1 MNGDRRKINRFEI
14 WYVSL
19 DPTVGSEISKSR
31 PCLVI
36 SQPEMNN
43 NLKTVLVAPITHKI
57 KNYPSRISFQL
68 QSQDGQ
74 IVLDHIRAVDKLRF
88 VKKIGKLD
96 DVMSY
101 LVYERLKRY
110 LNISRMILICFKL
123 KEL

>member
-1 MNGDRRKINRFEI
+1 MSLILMNGDRRKINRFEI

-101 LVYERLKRY
+101 LVYERLKEIFEY
-110 LNISRMILICFKL
+110 
-123 KEL
+123 